1 MKILKVHMYNHTFL
15 SFPKWRE
22 REGEKGGPTQKT
34 SPGDLSAGEI
44 LEYSRQQQFGEPV
57 YQVSVKV
64 RLSGSVEVTRA
75 IQSGTGI
82 SGITTPFGGTFR
94 DFHKRG
100 RAGVCH

>member
-1 MKILKVHMYNHTFL
+1 MV
-15 SFPKWRE
+15 
-22 REGEKGGPTQKT
+22 KT
-34 SPGDLSAGEI
+34 PHATTKTRYSQI
-44 LEYSRQQQFGEPV
+44 KNFKKRYTNSRQVNEKTLDIISH
-57 YQVSVKV
+57 QVSVKV